1 MNEKPMKYGYEQLQN
16 TEKLKTRKEADLF
29 MICEHCV
36 ICGESSNLP
45 SLNCQKMVKIGDQL
59 SPKAQDDVH
68 KCLVLSEN
76 QRYSVNCQ
84 RG

>member
-16 TEKLKTRKEADLF
+16 TEKLKTRKEADL
-29 MICEHCV
+29 ICEHCV
-36 ICGESSNLP
+36 VCGESSNLP
-45 SLNCQKMVKIGDQL
+45 SLNCQKMVKIGDEL
-59 SPKAQDDVH
+59 FPKAQYDVL
-68 KCLVLSEN
+68 KCLVLSET